1 MAADIVATP
10 NPVYVSTWSVSQ
22 QGPTTIAWDTGDPA
36 VEGTVWITD
45 DAGTRKFVDH
55 TGKAAVGAKG
65 SAPARIGLG
74 KQVLFALKRTDAPT
88 LNVDTVLVVGRERLG
103 LPIGIVDDI
112 RHRMPLF
119 QGITNVRVFPGVE
132 SVRIM
137 FRTRQPTTPVI
148 DIKDSVTHAL
158 AGAAFP
164 FLQGAKTAHDYAF
177 PLPQNTD
184 FTFHILAAPG
194 AGAPSTAKSAEA
206 TGQFRT
212 GFRDARVFFDRVF
225 VHTDGDPGSLGD
237 GDFTFDMGVGDIDG
251 GNMIGARQLVAQIS
265 GGENCAIDESVAVPG
280 SPVSLWV
287 QVRAVEDDTFDS
299 TPYGAAPVVSFAPE
313 GATWEHWD
321 GSYGEAE
328 VATVT
333 KWFDLS
339 NAGPVPQE
347 IPFTLETGPRHIDF
361 SLHCRIRFEA
371 RQGVVVQPMFA
382 KSAKP
387 RVRAKSVATMRVG
400 DRVTVAGRTTH
411 AVQLAPDGVLF
422 HASSDDGLRAG
433 AGSGNLHWIPL
444 ADDVHPPLTVVA
456 TADALHLLMVGKDGD
471 VMHRVIASGAREQE
485 AGRARW
491 SSLGGGVVAPVAAA
505 VDGDRVELFAANA
518 EGAVFHRTLG
528 AHAQGEWQ
536 RIGEG
541 MAGSLDAF
549 TSARGGI
556 GLVARTRDGDVMHL
570 PWTHESTR
578 AASFAWHSLGKAPPG
593 SLSVEDI
600 DDAVVLA
607 VLADDETV
615 HAAAWRDDPGTKPAL
630 DWKALGTMNALI
642 SSRYSLL
649 AAAAVPPGAKRS

>member
-1 MAADIVATP
+1 VAADIVATP

-45 DAGTRKFVDH
+45 DGGTRKFVDH

-74 KQVLFALKRTDAPT
+74 KQVLFALKRTDTPA
-88 LNVDTVLVVGRERLG
+88 LNLDTVLVAGREQLG

-112 RHRMPLF
+112 RHRMPLV
-119 QGITNVRVFPGVE
+119 QGITNVRVFPGIE

-148 DIKDSVTHAL
+148 DVKDSVTHAL

-164 FLQGAKTAHDYAF
+164 FLQGAKTTHDYAF

-194 AGAPSTAKSAEA
+194 AGALSTAKSAEA

-237 GDFTFDMGVGDIDG
+237 GDFTFDMGVGDTEG
-251 GNMIGARQLVAQIS
+251 GGMIGARQLVAEIS
-265 GGENCAIDESVAVPG
+265 GGENRAIDESVAVPG
-280 SPVSLWV
+280 SPVGLWV
-287 QVRAVEDDTFDS
+287 QVRAVEDDSFDS
-299 TPYGAAPVVSFAPE
+299 TPYGAAPSVSFAPE

-321 GSYGEAE
+321 SRYGEAE

-339 NAGPVPQE
+339 SAGPVAQE

-371 RQGVVVQPMFA
+371 RQGVVVQPMFT
-382 KSAKP
+382 KSTRPGA
-387 RVRAKSVATMRVG
+387 RAKSVATMRVG

-411 AVQLAPDGVLF
+411 AVQLAPDGVLY
-422 HASSDDGLRAG
+422 HAG
-433 AGSGNLHWIPL
+433 ADDRPPAAARSGNVRWMPI
-444 ADDVHPPLTVVA
+444 AGDVHPPLTAAA
-456 TADALHLLMVGKDGD
+456 TADVLHLLMVGKDGD
-471 VMHRVIASGAREQE
+471 VMHRSVGSNAAEHKPGKVH
-485 AGRARW
+485 W
-491 SSLGGGVVAPVAAA
+491 TSLGGGMVAPVVAA
-505 VDGDRVELFAANA
+505 VDGDRVELFASNA
-518 EGAVFHRTLG
+518 EGAVFHRTLE
-528 AHAQGEWQ
+528 AHAQGDWQ

-541 MAGSLDAF
+541 MAGSLNAF
-549 TSARGGI
+549 KSAGGGI
-556 GLVARTRDGDVMHL
+556 GLVARARNGDVMHL
-570 PWTHESTR
+570 PWTHQSTR
-578 AASFAWHSLGKAPPG
+578 AGSFAWHSLGKAPPG
-593 SLSVEDI
+593 SLSVEGI
-600 DDAVVLA
+600 DDAIVLA

-615 HAAAWRDDPGTKPAL
+615 HAAAWRDDPGTKAAL

-642 SSRYSLL
+642 SARYSLL
-649 AAAAVPPGAKRS
+649 AAVAVPPGAKRS